1 MKKIVSLLAL
11 LVTFLGTA
19 QIVEPVKWS
28 SSVVTISD
36 TEIDLIITANIEN
49 NWHLYSQFTPDGGA
63 LPLVLTFKNQN

>member
-49 NWHLYSQFTPDGGA
+49 NTLQFQI
-63 LPLVLTFKNQN
+63 FR